1 MLFFSIKANMTKV
14 SHELNLRNVFKL
26 MESYLRKLVYSR
38 KQQKRTKRLFA
49 MKMKLD
55 SKEIVLHFWIFTDKS
70 LTSNSHSV
78 PLLLAKQNLKTEKS
92 ICCWKQSRCCNLRM
106 LPPSMPVDP
115 LPGTWRRDTLTKP
128 TKCHPWPTL
137 AHLFV
142 FPALML
148 S

>member
-38 KQQKRTKRLFA
+38 KQQKQTKRLFA

-92 ICCWKQSRCCNLRM
+92 ICCWKQSRSCNLWM

-128 TKCHPWPTL
+128 TNCHPWPTL
-137 AHLFV
+137 AHLF
-142 FPALML
+142 FQPLC
-148 S
+148 